1 VPLRDSSEGA
11 FVGEKE
17 QAGAEGAEARQNIK
31 MASTMATDPAEAER
45 YIKMAGVEGERSG
58 GPMKMATAEQY
69 IKMGSVEGE
78 RWKGATGDLAAERS
92 GPVRLDPTPARAS
105 TGEDDWTDTGKK
117 SGGGGGGEGGEQAA
131 GDPGSSNP

>member
-1 VPLRDSSEGA
+1 M
-11 FVGEKE
+11 GEKE

-31 MASTMATDPAEAER
+31 MASTMASDPAEAQG
-45 YIKMAGVEGERSG
+45 YMKMAGVESERTSG
-58 GPMKMATAEQY
+58 TIKMAGLEGAGSAEQY

-92 GPVRLDPTPARAS
+92 GPVRLDPTPARS
-105 TGEDDWTDTGKK
+105 TTAQDDWTATEKK
-117 SGGGGGGEGGEQAA
+117 AGGSGSGQGGEQVA